1 MYEHYERQ
9 RSDNITDP
17 AVRQQRPISTISGW
31 DQHHTNGYHTR
42 PPVTSWPGP
51 ALPLQDSQPTSAAGS
66 AVCSCDLGVRESGPP
81 IHEPQQQAS
90 QGGLV
95 GSVACSCDLESP
107 GGLVDK
113 CSADGLLG
121 LEEEKVPSD
130 IVSIGS
136 STCNLYSE
144 VCKPDSTPTLEDDHT
159 SDTEDQGECLPAS
172 EDQIVPD
179 SDQGQVYPET
189 PISEPSNQVL
199 KENACNNLS
208 EEIVSKEDAEL
219 QTENIEFITSKT
231 ANENVEVENISQEKS
246 LEELRKEADKEQGCP
261 VDGNNSPAQDKQNSN
276 NIDISLKGVL
286 DAEQLKNEASTVT
299 HVAAS
304 ESEAGSPAVENLV
317 ESFDEAVELQDEHT
331 IKEDVELLDLVSNE
345 VTVQVER
352 EVGDSDT
359 SEAYL
364 TPTDTAET
372 STEKKETEAEESE
385 ESKPLGSEADVGL
398 VRSSNES
405 SIEEK
410 TSGGEAVLILAKDS
424 KGSCS
429 SSPEAAD
436 IEVEGEECV
445 KTLEGG
451 GDNSEGQFEGKD
463 FKTVDRE
470 EAACITE
477 DSESVLDEGAES
489 TVESCESNENLLD
502 DGIGKLS
509 DRVADI
515 HAKSVPDTVNSFEV
529 PNVVS
534 TAFSE
539 INTKCDPDRTE
550 HPLHDAGSNSLEEDV
565 SVELRNQVSK
575 ETEGEPVVLPAN
587 TRNSPQ
593 KRPHSASTS
602 TQVDPVHFGKLVFD
616 FVFVVLFSVI
626 NM

>member
-1 MYEHYERQ
+1 
-9 RSDNITDP
+9 
-17 AVRQQRPISTISGW
+17 
-31 DQHHTNGYHTR
+31 
-42 PPVTSWPGP
+42 
-51 ALPLQDSQPTSAAGS
+51 
-66 AVCSCDLGVRESGPP
+66 
-81 IHEPQQQAS
+81 
-90 QGGLV
+90 
-95 GSVACSCDLESP
+95 
-107 GGLVDK
+107 
-113 CSADGLLG
+113 
-121 LEEEKVPSD
+121 
-130 IVSIGS
+130 
-136 STCNLYSE
+136 
-144 VCKPDSTPTLEDDHT
+144 
-159 SDTEDQGECLPAS
+159 
-172 EDQIVPD
+172 
-179 SDQGQVYPET
+179 
-189 PISEPSNQVL
+189 
-199 KENACNNLS
+199 
-208 EEIVSKEDAEL
+208 
-219 QTENIEFITSKT
+219 
-231 ANENVEVENISQEKS
+231 
-246 LEELRKEADKEQGCP
+246 
-261 VDGNNSPAQDKQNSN
+261 
-276 NIDISLKGVL
+276 
-286 DAEQLKNEASTVT
+286 
-299 HVAAS
+299 
-304 ESEAGSPAVENLV
+304 
-317 ESFDEAVELQDEHT
+317 
-331 IKEDVELLDLVSNE
+331 
-345 VTVQVER
+345 
-352 EVGDSDT
+352 
-359 SEAYL
+359 
-364 TPTDTAET
+364 
-372 STEKKETEAEESE
+372 
-385 ESKPLGSEADVGL
+385 

-451 GDNSEGQFEGKD
+451 GDNNEGQFEGKD